1 MILGKLRRGRVI
13 VDDASD
19 ASTLRN
25 KGYIGKNI
33 GERLSLDIATSADLV
48 RRRKMQVVK
57 GGYPMT
63 LDQLEEAMSPEERKM
78 AVAYHFMRAKGMKPV
93 IRNGRMSASGKR
105 VEVFQED
112 EMVHFDENISRP
124 FLIAIVDSEGSCL
137 VYSVSRLGMGKR
149 ERGRGKELGN
159 MSITSYLSSLLNE
172 EGMTVASGLKFGADF
187 RIYEGKSSHAKYL
200 MNVGAE
206 SLARD
211 IVGRVRIAQS
221 VRKSFIQAIFHKGRN
236 VFTFLEIRWIRL

>member
-1 MILGKLRRGRVI
+1 MMLGKLKRGRII

-33 GERLSLDIATSADLV
+33 GERLSLDIATSVDLV
-48 RRRKMQVVK
+48 RKRKMQVVK
-57 GGYPMT
+57 GRNPMS
-63 LDQLEEAMSPEERKM
+63 LDQVEEAMSPEEKNM
-78 AVAYHFMRAKGMKPV
+78 AIAYHFLRAKGMKPV
-93 IRNGRMSASGKR
+93 IRNGRMSASGRR
-105 VEVFQED
+105 VVVFQED
-112 EMVHFDENISRP
+112 EVVHFNESRSRP

-137 VYSVSRLGMGKR
+137 VYSVSRPGIGER
-149 ERGRGKELGN
+149 EKGRGKVRGN
-159 MSITSYLSSLLNE
+159 MSTAEYLSRFLRE
-172 EGMTVASGLKFGADF
+172 KGMIMASGLKFGADF

-200 MNVGAE
+200 MNVGTE

-221 VRKSFIQAIFHKGRN
+221 VRKSFLQAVFDKERN
-236 VFTFLEIRWIRL
+236 AFTFLEIRWFRL

>member
-1 MILGKLRRGRVI
+1 MILGKLKRGRII

-33 GERLSLDIATSADLV
+33 GERLSLDIATSVDLV
-48 RRRKMQVVK
+48 RKRKMEVVK
-57 GGYPMT
+57 GRNPMS
-63 LDQLEEAMSPEERKM
+63 LDQVEEAMSPEEKKM
-78 AVAYHFMRAKGMKPV
+78 AIAYHFLRAKGMKPV

-105 VEVFQED
+105 VMVFQED
-112 EMVHFDENISRP
+112 EMVHFNESRSRQP
-124 FLIAIVDSEGSCL
+124 LIAIVDSEGSCL
-137 VYSVSRLGMGKR
+137 VYSVSRLGMGER
-149 ERGRGKELGN
+149 EKGRGKVMG
-159 MSITSYLSSLLNE
+159 SKPGSVYLSRLLKDR
-172 EGMTVASGLKFGADF
+172 GMNVASGLKFGADF

-221 VRKSFIQAIFHKGRN
+221 VRKSFVQAVFDKERN